1 MLKSLSLV
9 AALLL
14 SAISASPTSKLYPRD
29 PCAGNTPTTR
39 SKWCNYSVDTDYTAQ
54 IPDTGVTR
62 EYWLEITDAVV
73 SPDGFTRPAI
83 AVNGSIPGPTLIA
96 DWGDTVVVH
105 VSNKLTTSKNGT
117 SVHFHGIR
125 QRNTNQ
131 ADGVVS
137 ITQCPT
143 AVGETETYTWR
154 AEQYGTTWYHSH
166 FAVQAWEGVYG
177 AIVINGPA
185 TENYDEDLGPLI
197 LSDWSR
203 NTVDQ
208 LAFYSKRHLIPPFQ
222 DSGLI
227 NGVNVNPNGAG
238 GKRHTVQFK
247 AGKSYRLRLLNAAI
261 DTHFKFMIDNHHM
274 TVIAVDL
281 VPVQPYNTTV
291 IDIAIAQRYDVIVT
305 ADQGQRADNFWI
317 RAIPQLPC
325 SLNNNPEK
333 IRGIVYYGNAPST
346 PSTSSYEY
354 LPSCS
359 DESEHRTIVPHVSK
373 SPRDLA
379 TAEKSSQS
387 VALELQNNFYMWTLN
402 GTSME
407 VDWRNP
413 TLTQVLNGQTAFERN
428 DGVIE
433 LPDANV
439 MFYVV
444 IHTLLPIPHPV
455 HLHGHDFF
463 VLAQGTGVY
472 VPGIT
477 PLNTNNPLRR
487 DTAVLPGAGYLV
499 LGFETDNPGAWLMH
513 CHIGFH
519 VSEGF
524 ALQFIER
531 RSEIAGLTDT
541 GALDKTCAGWRAYQ
555 DANAVHQD
563 DSGV

>member
-1 MLKSLSLV
+1 MLKLRSLV

-14 SAISASPTSKLYPRD
+14 SAISASPTSNLYPRD
-29 PCAGNTPTTR
+29 ACAGNTATTR
-39 SKWCNYSVDTDYTAQ
+39 SQWCNYSVDTDYTTQ

-62 EYWLEITDAVV
+62 EYWLEITDVVV

-83 AVNGSIPGPTLIA
+83 AINGSIPGPTLVA

-105 VSNKLTTSKNGT
+105 VSNKLTTSTNGT
-117 SVHFHGIR
+117 SIHFHGIR
-125 QRNTNQ
+125 QRHSNQ

-143 AVGETETYTWR
+143 AVGETETYRWR

-185 TENYDEDLGPLI
+185 TANYDEDLGPLI

-203 NTVDQ
+203 QTADQ
-208 LAFYSKRHLIPPFQ
+208 LAYYSKRHLLPPFQ

-238 GKRHTVQFK
+238 GKRHTVKFE
-247 AGKSYRLRLLNAAI
+247 AGKQSPFDRHRRRSRP
-261 DTHFKFMIDNHHM
+261 H
-274 TVIAVDL
+274 
-281 VPVQPYNTTV
+281 
-291 IDIAIAQRYDVIVT
+291 
-305 ADQGQRADNFWI
+305 RA
-317 RAIPQLPC
+317 
-325 SLNNNPEK
+325 
-333 IRGIVYYGNAPST
+333 
-346 PSTSSYEY
+346 
-354 LPSCS
+354 PSCS
-359 DESEHRTIVPHVSK
+359 DESEHRTIVPHVKK
-373 SPRDLA
+373 SPKDLA
-379 TAEKSSQS
+379 NAQKSFQS
-387 VALELQNNFYMWTLN
+387 VALALQNNFYAWTLN
-402 GTSME
+402 STSTE

-413 TLTQVLNGQTAFERN
+413 TLTQVLNGQTTFERN

-433 LPDANV
+433 LPNANV
-439 MFYVV
+439 VFYLV
-444 IHTLLPIPHPV
+444 IHSLLPIPHPV

-472 VPGIT
+472 LPGIT
-477 PLNTNNPLRR
+477 KLNSNNPLRR
-487 DTAVLPGAGYLV
+487 DTAILPGTGYLV
-499 LGFETDNPGAWLMH
+499 IGFETDNPGTWLLH

-519 VSEGF
+519 VTQGF

-531 RSEIAGLTDT
+531 RSEIPGITDA
-541 GALDKTCAGWRAYQ
+541 GALNKTCADWRAYQ
-555 DANAVHQD
+555 DANGIHQD